1 MAGDSAAN
9 VTEVLD
15 AVRTGRQ
22 GAAAALMGL
31 VYDELRR
38 LAHMQMAHVPPGATL
53 EPTALVHEAYV
64 RLVGRDS
71 DEAWESR
78 AHFFRTAARAMRDIL
93 VEQARRQASLKRG
106 GDRRRVPLQD
116 DQLVSANSGPLDVL
130 ELDEALQELQEMDP
144 TGAQLAMLRYFAGLT
159 VEECA
164 RTLDLA
170 PATAKR
176 RWRYTMA
183 WLHRRMCGDEGVN
196 DDAR

>member
-1 MAGDSAAN
+1 MAGESPGN

-15 AVRTGRQ
+15 AMRAGRQ

-31 VYDELRR
+31 VYEELRR
-38 LAHMQMAHVPPGATL
+38 LAHGQMVHVPPGATL

-64 RLVGRDS
+64 RLVGRDT
-71 DEAWESR
+71 DETWESR

-106 GDRRRVPLQD
+106 GNRQRVPLQD
-116 DQLVSANSGPLDVL
+116 DQLTSAETRPLDVL
-130 ELDEALQELQEMDP
+130 ELDEALQELQESDP

-164 RTLDLA
+164 RTLELA

-183 WLHRRMCGDEGVN
+183 WLHRRMSGDEG
-196 DDAR
+196 DDRDAR

>member
-22 GAAAALMGL
+22 GSAAALMGL

-38 LAHMQMAHVPPGATL
+38 LAHVQMAHVPPGATL

-106 GDRRRVPLQD
+106 GCRSSRKRIQPAR
-116 DQLVSANSGPLDVL
+116 SW
-130 ELDEALQELQEMDP
+130 
-144 TGAQLAMLRYFAGLT
+144 RC
-159 VEECA
+159 CA
-164 RTLDLA
+164 TS
-170 PATAKR
+170 PA
-176 RWRYTMA
+176 
-183 WLHRRMCGDEGVN
+183 
-196 DDAR
+196 